1 MTCSIKGQK
10 LLRNPMLNRGSA
22 FTQEERAAAG
32 VRGLLPPA
40 VETLE
45 LQAQRAIEQLRSY
58 ELPIHRYVYLD
69 TLHNTNETLFYK
81 VVSDYIEE
89 VMPVIY
95 TPTVGEACQKFS
107 HIFQQARGLFVS
119 IEDKGHVD
127 EILANVE
134 QDDVEVIV
142 VTDGQRILGLGDQGV
157 NGMGIPVGKLALY
170 TACAGIAP
178 EKTLPVTID
187 VGTNNADYLADPLYM
202 GLRHERV
209 QGEAY
214 DELVDEFMQA
224 VRRRWPNVL
233 VQFEDFGN
241 ANAFRVLDR
250 WKDNALC
257 FNDDIQGTA
266 CVAVTGF
273 FSAMRVLGAK
283 LADQRVLFLG
293 AGEAASG
300 IANLIAQAISDETG
314 EPIEEARKRCFLY
327 DSKGL
332 VVASRTDLSH
342 HKREFAHEA
351 EFTKTFEESIEQ
363 LRPTAI
369 VGVAA
374 QPNAFNEGVI
384 RRMCELNER
393 PIIFALSNPTS
404 KAECSAEQAYRY
416 SNGKALFASG
426 SPFAPVDFNGMHFVP
441 RQGNNAYVFP
451 ALGRGATFARSKTMP
466 IGMFLAASRK
476 LADLV
481 SEEDLANGS
490 LYPSLTDIRPISE
503 AISVA
508 VAEYAYANGLA
519 QNEKPE
525 DLEAA
530 VKASMWTPKY

>member
-10 LLRNPMLNRGSA
+10 LLRNPLMNRGTA

-32 VRGLLPPA
+32 VRGLLPPT

-107 HIFQQARGLFVS
+107 HIFQQTRGLFVS

-127 EILANVE
+127 EILANVD

-209 QGEAY
+209 QGEAQ

-273 FSAMRVLGAK
+273 FSAMRVLGGK

-384 RRMCELNER
+384 RRMCELTER
-393 PIIFALSNPTS
+393 PIIVAVSNPTS

-466 IGMFLAASRK
+466 VGMFLAASRK
-476 LADLV
+476 LAEMV

-490 LYPSLTDIRPISE
+490 LYPSLMDIRPISE
-503 AISVA
+503 EISVA

-525 DLEAA
+525 DLDAA

>member
-10 LLRNPMLNRGSA
+10 LLRNPMLNRGLA

-127 EILANVE
+127 EILANVD

-332 VVASRTDLSH
+332 VVAYRTYLSH
-342 HKREFAHEA
+342 NKREFAHEA

>member
-10 LLRNPMLNRGSA
+10 LLRNPLMNRGTA
-22 FTQEERAAAG
+22 FTQEERTAAG
-32 VRGLLPPA
+32 VRGLLPPT

-107 HIFQQARGLFVS
+107 HIFQQTRGLFVS

-127 EILANVE
+127 EILANVD

-214 DELVDEFMQA
+214 DELVDEFMRA

-293 AGEAASG
+293 AGEAATG

-314 EPIEEARKRCFLY
+314 ETIEEARKRCFLY

-342 HKREFAHEA
+342 HKQEFAHEA

-384 RRMCELNER
+384 RRMSELNER

-404 KAECSAEQAYRY
+404 KAECSAEMAYRF

-426 SPFAPVDFNGMHFVP
+426 SPFAPVDIDGQHFVP

-466 IGMFLAASRK
+466 VGMFLAASRK
-476 LADLV
+476 LAEMV

-490 LYPSLTDIRPISE
+490 LYPSLMDIRPISE
-503 AISVA
+503 EISVA

-525 DLEAA
+525 DLDAA

>member
-10 LLRNPMLNRGSA
+10 LLRNPLMNRGTA

-32 VRGLLPPA
+32 VRGLLPPT

-107 HIFQQARGLFVS
+107 HIFQQTRGLFVS

-127 EILANVE
+127 EILANVD

-293 AGEAASG
+293 AGEAATG

-314 EPIEEARKRCFLY
+314 ETIEEARKRCFLY

-342 HKREFAHEA
+342 HKQEFAHEA

-384 RRMCELNER
+384 RRMSELNER

-404 KAECSAEQAYRY
+404 KAECSAEMAYRF

-426 SPFAPVDFNGMHFVP
+426 SPFAPVDIDGQHFVP

-466 IGMFLAASRK
+466 VGMFLAASRK
-476 LADLV
+476 LAEMV

-490 LYPSLTDIRPISE
+490 LYPSLMDIRPISE
-503 AISVA
+503 EISVA

-525 DLEAA
+525 DLDAA

>member
-10 LLRNPMLNRGSA
+10 LLRNPLMNRGTA
-22 FTQEERAAAG
+22 FTQEKRAAAG
-32 VRGLLPPA
+32 VRGLLPPT

-107 HIFQQARGLFVS
+107 HIFQQTRGLFVS

-127 EILANVE
+127 EILANVD

-293 AGEAASG
+293 AGEAATG

-314 EPIEEARKRCFLY
+314 ETIEEARKRCFLY

-342 HKREFAHEA
+342 HKQEFAHEA

-384 RRMCELNER
+384 RRMSELNER

-404 KAECSAEQAYRY
+404 KAECSAEMAYRF

-426 SPFAPVDFNGMHFVP
+426 SPFAPVDIDGQHFVP

-466 IGMFLAASRK
+466 VGMFLAASRK
-476 LADLV
+476 LAEMV

-490 LYPSLTDIRPISE
+490 LYPSLMDIRPISE
-503 AISVA
+503 EISVA

-525 DLEAA
+525 DLDAA

>member
-10 LLRNPMLNRGSA
+10 LLRNPLMNRGTA

-32 VRGLLPPA
+32 VRGLLPPT

-107 HIFQQARGLFVS
+107 HIFQQTRGLFVS

-127 EILANVE
+127 EILANVD

-293 AGEAASG
+293 AGEAATG

-314 EPIEEARKRCFLY
+314 ETIEEARKRCFLY

-342 HKREFAHEA
+342 HKQEFAHEA

-374 QPNAFNEGVI
+374 QPNAFNEAVI
-384 RRMCELNER
+384 RRMSELNER

-404 KAECSAEQAYRY
+404 KAECSAEMAYRF

-426 SPFAPVDFNGMHFVP
+426 SPFAPVDIDGQHFVP

-466 IGMFLAASRK
+466 VGMFLAASRK
-476 LADLV
+476 LAEMV

-490 LYPSLTDIRPISE
+490 LYPSLMDIRPISE
-503 AISVA
+503 EISVA

-525 DLEAA
+525 DLDAA

>member
-10 LLRNPMLNRGSA
+10 LLRNPMLNRGLA

-127 EILANVE
+127 EILANVD

-273 FSAMRVLGAK
+273 FSAMRVLGGK

>member
-10 LLRNPMLNRGSA
+10 LLRNPLMNRGTA

-32 VRGLLPPA
+32 VRGLLPPT

-107 HIFQQARGLFVS
+107 HIFQQTRGLFVS

-127 EILANVE
+127 EILANVD

-241 ANAFRVLDR
+241 ANAFHVLDR

-293 AGEAASG
+293 AGEAATG

-314 EPIEEARKRCFLY
+314 ETIEEARKRCFLY

-342 HKREFAHEA
+342 HKQEFAHEA

-384 RRMCELNER
+384 RRMSELNER

-404 KAECSAEQAYRY
+404 KAECSAEMAYRF

-426 SPFAPVDFNGMHFVP
+426 SPFAPVDIDGQHFVP

-466 IGMFLAASRK
+466 VGMFLAASRK
-476 LADLV
+476 LAEMV

-490 LYPSLTDIRPISE
+490 LYPSLMDIRPISE
-503 AISVA
+503 EISVA

-525 DLEAA
+525 DLDAA

>member
-10 LLRNPMLNRGSA
+10 LLRNPLMNRGTA

-32 VRGLLPPA
+32 VRGLLPPT

-107 HIFQQARGLFVS
+107 HIFQQTRGLFVS

-127 EILANVE
+127 EILANVD

-214 DELVDEFMQA
+214 DELVDEFMRA

-293 AGEAASG
+293 AGEAATG

-314 EPIEEARKRCFLY
+314 ETIEEARKRCFLY

-342 HKREFAHEA
+342 HKQEFAHEA

-384 RRMCELNER
+384 RRMSELNER

-404 KAECSAEQAYRY
+404 KAECSAEMAYRF

-426 SPFAPVDFNGMHFVP
+426 SPFAPVDIDGQHFVP

-466 IGMFLAASRK
+466 VGMFLAASRK
-476 LADLV
+476 LAEMV

-490 LYPSLTDIRPISE
+490 LYPSLMDIRPISE
-503 AISVA
+503 EISVA

-525 DLEAA
+525 DLDAA

>member
-10 LLRNPMLNRGSA
+10 LLRNPLMNRGTA

-32 VRGLLPPA
+32 VRGLLPPT

-107 HIFQQARGLFVS
+107 HIFQQTRGLFVS

-127 EILANVE
+127 EILANVD

-293 AGEAASG
+293 AGEAATG

-314 EPIEEARKRCFLY
+314 ETIEEARKRCFLY

-342 HKREFAHEA
+342 HKQEFAHEA

-384 RRMCELNER
+384 RRMSELNER

-404 KAECSAEQAYRY
+404 KAECSAEMAYRF

-426 SPFAPVDFNGMHFVP
+426 SPFAPVDIDGQHFVP

-451 ALGRGATFARSKTMP
+451 ALGRGATFARSKTLP
-466 IGMFLAASRK
+466 VGMFLAASRK
-476 LADLV
+476 LAEMV

-490 LYPSLTDIRPISE
+490 LYPSLMDIRPISE
-503 AISVA
+503 EISVA

-525 DLEAA
+525 DLDAA

>member
-10 LLRNPMLNRGSA
+10 LLRNPMLNRGLA

-127 EILANVE
+127 EILANVD

>member
-10 LLRNPMLNRGSA
+10 LLRNPMLNRGLA

-127 EILANVE
+127 EILANVD

-187 VGTNNADYLADPLYM
+187 VGTNNADYLADRLYM

>member
-10 LLRNPMLNRGSA
+10 LLRNPLMNRGTA
-22 FTQEERAAAG
+22 FTQEKRAAAG
-32 VRGLLPPA
+32 VRGLLPPT

-107 HIFQQARGLFVS
+107 HIFQQTRGLFVS

-127 EILANVE
+127 EILANVD

-293 AGEAASG
+293 AGEAATG

-314 EPIEEARKRCFLY
+314 ETIEEARKRCFLY

-342 HKREFAHEA
+342 HKQEFAHEA

-384 RRMCELNER
+384 RRMSELNER

-404 KAECSAEQAYRY
+404 KAECSAEMAYRF

-426 SPFAPVDFNGMHFVP
+426 SPFAPVDIDGQHFVP

-466 IGMFLAASRK
+466 VGMFLAASRK
-476 LADLV
+476 LAEMV

-490 LYPSLTDIRPISE
+490 LYPSLMDIRPISE
-503 AISVA
+503 EISVA
-508 VAEYAYANGLA
+508 VAEYAYSNGLA

-525 DLEAA
+525 DLDAA

>member
-127 EILANVE
+127 EILANVD

>member
-10 LLRNPMLNRGSA
+10 LLRNPLMNRGTA

-32 VRGLLPPA
+32 VRGLLPPT

-107 HIFQQARGLFVS
+107 HIFQQTRGLFVS

-127 EILANVE
+127 EILANVD

-293 AGEAASG
+293 AGEAATG

-314 EPIEEARKRCFLY
+314 ETIEEARKRCFLY

-342 HKREFAHEA
+342 HKQEFAHEA

-384 RRMCELNER
+384 RRMSELNER

-404 KAECSAEQAYRY
+404 KAECSAEMAYRF
-416 SNGKALFASG
+416 SSGKALFASG
-426 SPFAPVDFNGMHFVP
+426 SPFAPVDIDGQHFVP

-466 IGMFLAASRK
+466 VGMFLAASRK
-476 LADLV
+476 LAEMV

-490 LYPSLTDIRPISE
+490 LYPSLMDIRPISE
-503 AISVA
+503 EISVA

-525 DLEAA
+525 DLDAA

>member
-10 LLRNPMLNRGSA
+10 LLRNPLMNRGTA

-32 VRGLLPPA
+32 VRGLLPPT

-107 HIFQQARGLFVS
+107 HIFQQTRGLFVS

-127 EILANVE
+127 EILANVD

-187 VGTNNADYLADPLYM
+187 VGTNNADYLSDPLYM

-293 AGEAASG
+293 AGEAATG

-314 EPIEEARKRCFLY
+314 ETIEEARKRCFLY

-342 HKREFAHEA
+342 HKQEFAHEA

-384 RRMCELNER
+384 RRMSELNER

-404 KAECSAEQAYRY
+404 KAECSAEMAYRF

-426 SPFAPVDFNGMHFVP
+426 SPFAPVDIDGQHFVP

-466 IGMFLAASRK
+466 VGMFLAASRK
-476 LADLV
+476 LAEMV

-490 LYPSLTDIRPISE
+490 LYPSLMDIRPISE
-503 AISVA
+503 EISVA

-525 DLEAA
+525 DLDAA

>member
-10 LLRNPMLNRGSA
+10 LLRNPLMNRGTA

-32 VRGLLPPA
+32 VRGLLPPT

-107 HIFQQARGLFVS
+107 HIFQQTRGLFVS

-127 EILANVE
+127 EILANVD

-241 ANAFRVLDR
+241 ANAFRVLAR

-293 AGEAASG
+293 AGEAATG

-314 EPIEEARKRCFLY
+314 ETIEEARKRCFLY

-342 HKREFAHEA
+342 HKQEFAHEA

-384 RRMCELNER
+384 RRMSELNER

-404 KAECSAEQAYRY
+404 KAECSAEMAYRF

-426 SPFAPVDFNGMHFVP
+426 SPFAPVDIDGQHFVP

-466 IGMFLAASRK
+466 VGMFLAASRK
-476 LADLV
+476 LAEMV
-481 SEEDLANGS
+481 SEEDLVNGS
-490 LYPSLTDIRPISE
+490 LYPSLMDIRPISE
-503 AISVA
+503 EISVA

-525 DLEAA
+525 DLDAA
-530 VKASMWTPKY
+530 VKASMWAPKY

>member
-1 MTCSIKGQK
+1 M
-10 LLRNPMLNRGSA
+10 
-22 FTQEERAAAG
+22 
-32 VRGLLPPA
+32 
-40 VETLE
+40 
-45 LQAQRAIEQLRSY
+45 
-58 ELPIHRYVYLD
+58 YLD

-127 EILANVE
+127 EILANVD

>member
-10 LLRNPMLNRGSA
+10 LLRNPLMNRGTA

-32 VRGLLPPA
+32 VRGLLPPT

-107 HIFQQARGLFVS
+107 HIFQQTRGLFVS

-127 EILANVE
+127 EILANVD

-187 VGTNNADYLADPLYM
+187 VGTNNVDYLADPLYM

-293 AGEAASG
+293 AGEAATG

-314 EPIEEARKRCFLY
+314 ETIEEARKRCFLY

-342 HKREFAHEA
+342 HKQEFAHEA

-384 RRMCELNER
+384 RRMSELNER

-404 KAECSAEQAYRY
+404 KAECSAEMAYRF

-426 SPFAPVDFNGMHFVP
+426 SPFAPVDIDGQHFVP

-466 IGMFLAASRK
+466 VGMFLAASRK
-476 LADLV
+476 LAEMV

-490 LYPSLTDIRPISE
+490 LYPSLMDIRPISE
-503 AISVA
+503 EISVA

-525 DLEAA
+525 DLDAA

>member
-10 LLRNPMLNRGSA
+10 LLRNPLMNRGTA

-32 VRGLLPPA
+32 VRGLLPPT

-107 HIFQQARGLFVS
+107 HIFQQTRGLFVS

-127 EILANVE
+127 EILANVD

-233 VQFEDFGN
+233 GQFEDFGN

-293 AGEAASG
+293 AGEAATG

-314 EPIEEARKRCFLY
+314 ETIEEARKRCFLY

-342 HKREFAHEA
+342 HKQEFAHEA

-384 RRMCELNER
+384 RRMSELNER

-404 KAECSAEQAYRY
+404 KAECSAEMAYRF

-426 SPFAPVDFNGMHFVP
+426 SPFAPVDIDGQHFVP

-466 IGMFLAASRK
+466 VGMFLAASRK
-476 LADLV
+476 LAEMV

-490 LYPSLTDIRPISE
+490 LYPSLMDIRPISE
-503 AISVA
+503 EISVA

-525 DLEAA
+525 DLDAA

>member
-10 LLRNPMLNRGSA
+10 LLRNPLMNRGTA
-22 FTQEERAAAG
+22 FTQEKRAAAG
-32 VRGLLPPA
+32 VRGLLPPT

-107 HIFQQARGLFVS
+107 HIFQQTRGLFVS

-127 EILANVE
+127 EILANVD

-283 LADQRVLFLG
+283 LADKRVLFLG
-293 AGEAASG
+293 AGEAATG

-314 EPIEEARKRCFLY
+314 ETIEEARKRCFLY

-342 HKREFAHEA
+342 HKQEFAHEA

-384 RRMCELNER
+384 RRMSELNER

-404 KAECSAEQAYRY
+404 KAECSAEMAYRF

-426 SPFAPVDFNGMHFVP
+426 SPFAPVDIDGQHFVP

-466 IGMFLAASRK
+466 VGMFLAASRK
-476 LADLV
+476 LAEMV

-490 LYPSLTDIRPISE
+490 LYPSLMDIRPISE
-503 AISVA
+503 EISVA

-525 DLEAA
+525 DLDAA

>member
-10 LLRNPMLNRGSA
+10 LLRNPLMNRGTA
-22 FTQEERAAAG
+22 FTHEERAAAG
-32 VRGLLPPA
+32 VRGLLPPT

-107 HIFQQARGLFVS
+107 HIFQQTRGLFVS

-127 EILANVE
+127 EILANVD

-293 AGEAASG
+293 AGEAATG

-314 EPIEEARKRCFLY
+314 ETIEEARKRCFLY

-342 HKREFAHEA
+342 HKQEFAHEA

-374 QPNAFNEGVI
+374 QPNAFNEAVI
-384 RRMCELNER
+384 RRMSELNER
-393 PIIFALSNPTS
+393 PISFALSNPTS
-404 KAECSAEQAYRY
+404 KAECSAEMAYRF

-426 SPFAPVDFNGMHFVP
+426 SPFAPVDIDGQHFVP

-466 IGMFLAASRK
+466 VGMFLAASRK
-476 LADLV
+476 LAEMV

-490 LYPSLTDIRPISE
+490 LYPSLMDIRPISE
-503 AISVA
+503 EISVA

-525 DLEAA
+525 DLDAA

>member
-273 FSAMRVLGAK
+273 FSAMRVLGGK

-530 VKASMWTPKY
+530 VKASMWTPKF

>member
-10 LLRNPMLNRGSA
+10 LLRNPLLNRGAA
-22 FTQEERAAAG
+22 FTKEERAAAG
-32 VRGLLPPA
+32 VRGLLPSA

-107 HIFQQARGLFVS
+107 HIFQQTRGLFVS

-127 EILANVE
+127 EILANVD

-142 VTDGQRILGLGDQGV
+142 VTDGQRILGLGDQGI

-273 FSAMRVLGAK
+273 FSAMRVTGGK

-293 AGEAASG
+293 AGEAATG
-300 IANLIAQAISDETG
+300 IANLIAQAICDETG
-314 EPIEEARKRCFLY
+314 ETIEEARKRCFLY

-374 QPNAFNEGVI
+374 QPNAFNENVI
-384 RRMCELNER
+384 RRMAELNER

-404 KAECSAEQAYRY
+404 KAECSAEMAYRF

-426 SPFAPVDFNGMHFVP
+426 SPFAPVDFNGQHFVP

-466 IGMFLAASRK
+466 VGMFLAASRK
-476 LADLV
+476 LAEMV

-490 LYPSLTDIRPISE
+490 LYPSLMDIRPISE
-503 AISVA
+503 EISVA

-519 QNEKPE
+519 QNDKPE
-525 DLEAA
+525 DLDAA

>member
-10 LLRNPMLNRGSA
+10 LLRNPLMNRGTA
-22 FTQEERAAAG
+22 FTQEERTAAG
-32 VRGLLPPA
+32 VRGLLPPT

-107 HIFQQARGLFVS
+107 HIFQQTRGLFVS

-127 EILANVE
+127 EILANVD

-214 DELVDEFMQA
+214 DELVDEFMRA

-293 AGEAASG
+293 AGEAATG

-314 EPIEEARKRCFLY
+314 ETIEEARKRCFLY

-342 HKREFAHEA
+342 HKQEFAHEA

-363 LRPTAI
+363 LHPTAI

-384 RRMCELNER
+384 RRMSELNER

-404 KAECSAEQAYRY
+404 KAECSAEMAYRF

-426 SPFAPVDFNGMHFVP
+426 SPFAPVDIDGQHFVP

-466 IGMFLAASRK
+466 VGMFLAASRK
-476 LADLV
+476 LAEMV

-490 LYPSLTDIRPISE
+490 LYPSLMDIRPISE
-503 AISVA
+503 EISVA

-525 DLEAA
+525 DLDAA

>member
-1 MTCSIKGQK
+1 M
-10 LLRNPMLNRGSA
+10 RNPLMNRGTA

-32 VRGLLPPA
+32 VRGLLPPT

-107 HIFQQARGLFVS
+107 HIFQQTRGLFVS

-127 EILANVE
+127 EILANVD

-224 VRRRWPNVL
+224 VCRRWPNVL

-293 AGEAASG
+293 AGEAATG

-314 EPIEEARKRCFLY
+314 ETIEEARKRCFLY

-342 HKREFAHEA
+342 HKQEFAHEA

-384 RRMCELNER
+384 RRMSELNER

-404 KAECSAEQAYRY
+404 KAECSAEMAYRF

-426 SPFAPVDFNGMHFVP
+426 SPFAPVDIDGQHFVP

-466 IGMFLAASRK
+466 VGMFLAASRK
-476 LADLV
+476 LAEMV

-490 LYPSLTDIRPISE
+490 LYPSLMDIRPISE
-503 AISVA
+503 EISVA

-525 DLEAA
+525 DLDAA

>member
-202 GLRHERV
+202 GLRHERA

-273 FSAMRVLGAK
+273 FSAMRVLGGK